1 MHIKGDANWEA
12 SYRKA
17 ENLWWANYVPGRFP
31 NIKLQCFS
39 VPLTTDD
46 GQRIGMVCTMV
57 LEQLLVDMVRMSKTR
72 PDIDLSIYDAE
83 GQCIVAPADYIRQ
96 YRDMKRSFHA
106 AILSFSTSRQST
118 T

>member
-1 MHIKGDANWEA
+1 MVGKLRTGTLPQYKVA
-12 SYRKA
+12 
-17 ENLWWANYVPGRFP
+17 V
-31 NIKLQCFS
+31 LQCA
-39 VPLTTDD
+39 TYD

-106 AILSFSTSRQST
+106 AILSFSTSRHRAT
-118 T
+118 